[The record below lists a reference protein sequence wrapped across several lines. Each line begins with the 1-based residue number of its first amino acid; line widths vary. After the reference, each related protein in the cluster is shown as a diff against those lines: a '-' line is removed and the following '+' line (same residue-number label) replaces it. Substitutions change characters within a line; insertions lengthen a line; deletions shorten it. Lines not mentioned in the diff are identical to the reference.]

1 MKNFTIG
8 DLENLT
14 GVKGHTIRI
23 WERRHQLLQPQR
35 SFTNIRFYSLQD
47 VESLLNVALLN
58 KNGFR
63 ISVICGLD
71 STALRQKIVD
81 LKTPEASRDKAIRDL
96 LLSILRTDAD
106 HFEFILDSC
115 CASLGSD
122 FTILEI
128 IIPFLERIEIFRSR
142 LHMQDHFMHLLRRK
156 LHTGIDKEKNSAG
169 KGKTCLLFLPEGMR
183 CDMRLLCAGYLFTKT
198 GFRNIYLGQ
207 NSSVEEVISIAA
219 MRKPDIVF
227 TSLNRKTYRFDYE
240 KFSAALMQASPATG
254 LIIQTELVLLA
265 PPGKTI
271 VVQTLTPE
279 QIGRMGN
286 IATRAAS

>member
-1 MKNFTIG
+1 MKSFTIG

-14 GVKGHTIRI
+14 GIKGHTIRI
-23 WERRHQLLQPQR
+23 WERRYQLLQPQR
-35 SFTNIRFYSLQD
+35 SFTNIRSYSLQD
-47 VESLLNVALLN
+47 VECLLNVALLN
-58 KNGFR
+58 KYGFR

-71 STALRQKIVD
+71 SARLRQKIVE
-81 LKTPEASRDKAIRDL
+81 LKSPEATQDKAIRDL

-122 FTILEI
+122 FSILHI
-128 IIPFLERIEIFRSR
+128 ILPFLERIEVFRSR

-156 LHTGIDKEKNSAG
+156 LHIGIDKEKTSMG

-183 CDMRLLCAGYLFTKT
+183 CDMRLLCAAYLFTKT
-198 GFRNIYLGQ
+198 GFRVIYLGQ
-207 NSSVEEVISIAA
+207 NSSLEEVISIAA
-219 MRKPDIVF
+219 MRKPELVF

-240 KFSAALMQASPATG
+240 KFASALMEASPSTG
-254 LIIQTELVLLA
+254 LIIQTELVLLV

-279 QIGRMGN
+279 QISRMGSLS
-286 IATRAAS
+286 TRAVS